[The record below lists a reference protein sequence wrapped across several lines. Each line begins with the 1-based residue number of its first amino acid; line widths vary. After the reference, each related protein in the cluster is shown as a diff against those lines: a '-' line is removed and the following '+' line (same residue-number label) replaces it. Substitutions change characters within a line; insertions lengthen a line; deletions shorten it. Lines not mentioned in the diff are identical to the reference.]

1 MYFVLV
7 DYSKAFDAVDHELC
21 STLERMAAPRN
32 IISLLK
38 NLYVNQEAQVRVDQ
52 HESRW
57 FPIGK
62 VLGRAVRGILSP
74 RLFNIHV
81 LHICGNGYEERVAR
95 QWKWT

>member
-38 NLYVNQEAQVRVDQ
+38 NLYINQEAQVRVDQ
-52 HESRW
+52 YESRW

-62 VLGRAVRGILSP
+62 GARQGCILSP

-95 QWKWT
+95 QWKLT